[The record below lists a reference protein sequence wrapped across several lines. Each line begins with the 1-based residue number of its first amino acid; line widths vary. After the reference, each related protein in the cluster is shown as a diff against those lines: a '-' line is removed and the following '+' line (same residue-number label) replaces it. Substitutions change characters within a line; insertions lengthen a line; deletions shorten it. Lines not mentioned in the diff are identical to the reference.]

1 MSKQC
6 SHVQKESDQQSTFVG
21 QQSCVALQG
30 AWRGRQNSKAV
41 MYVVDNFFSAT
52 FSATLMH
59 GCQPRDLDQPL
70 HSDKTH
76 KLLAE
81 NTTAINMSYTVY

>member
-1 MSKQC
+1 MD
-6 SHVQKESDQQSTFVG
+6 VI
-21 QQSCVALQG
+21 
-30 AWRGRQNSKAV
+30 
-41 MYVVDNFFSAT
+41 DNFFSAT

-59 GCQPRDLDQPL
+59 GCQPKDLDQPL